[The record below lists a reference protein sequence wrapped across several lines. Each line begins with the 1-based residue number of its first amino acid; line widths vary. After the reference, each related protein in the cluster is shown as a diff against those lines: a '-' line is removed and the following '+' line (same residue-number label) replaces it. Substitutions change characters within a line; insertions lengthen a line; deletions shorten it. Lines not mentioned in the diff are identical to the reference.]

1 VPERNDGGAPDVS
14 EPRPGAR
21 PFALLAAAP
30 DKGLREKQMRAMM
43 AEAKRRAEAREAA
56 AEAESHGR
64 PRAATHLRAGPRRI
78 RRELRPGPAWVHRCC
93 QFRLRGGCAAR

>member
-1 VPERNDGGAPDVS
+1 MPERNDGGAPDVS

-43 AEAKRRAEAREAA
+43 AEAKRRVRTGDARKREKQRQKPKATVVPARQRTFAPAHAA
-56 AEAESHGR
+56 SGAS
-64 PRAATHLRAGPRRI
+64 
-78 RRELRPGPAWVHRCC
+78 
-93 QFRLRGGCAAR
+93 